1 MGSLRKRPTRRA
13 RLKSRTTASSGMR
26 HIVSSYTSYT
36 HVYLATRGCRCSPVG
51 PRRAPDPPVKE
62 LERLRETHIHA
73 RQRRACVG
81 HLAQSSRPQTVSAAV
96 WARDQRPAEKWS
108 GQGRTSRTGDAASA
122 LYMDSDPPSPLYWEN
137 NHANFGG
144 AIYVYDNIPIR
155 YCGSYSVRVTSESFT
170 PKEECFFQ
178 LPDQN
183 MYSTHGVYV
192 KLVFKNNSADAAG
205 NVLYGGVIDNCNLL
219 GMDSYILSGKLFDMI
234 VYIENDNKISN
245 ISSLPFH
252 ICLCTNNFPNCGS
265 YNYPRTVYPGEIFQ
279 VPLVAVGQRYGAVP
293 SRVVSG
299 INNIQNPGT
308 NLLDSQ
314 YWLQQANSACT
325 MFNYRVFSL
334 SQQVVINLHPESSP
348 CSTYY
353 DKRVTVTLNQTC
365 PPGFNISES
374 ERSCMYL

>member
-1 MGSLRKRPTRRA
+1 MLSCSTNNFINNSAYFGGAIFTLNYNIILTFSGINNFINNSADRRGGAIFTSNAISFNGTNNFVNNSAYWGGGAIFAGAQAVLSFAGTSNFINNSAYYDGGAIYAITNIVLSFSGINNFTDNIAFSGGAIYTESNSTLTFNGTIYFTNNGHHRGRIDTLSTGSSKGGGVYMGFRSTFSILPN
-13 RLKSRTTASSGMR
+13 
-26 HIVSSYTSYT
+26 TS
-36 HVYLATRGCRCSPVG
+36 V
-51 PRRAPDPPVKE
+51 
-62 LERLRETHIHA
+62 
-73 RQRRACVG
+73 
-81 HLAQSSRPQTVSAAV
+81 
-96 WARDQRPAEKWS
+96 
-108 GQGRTSRTGDAASA
+108 
-122 LYMDSDPPSPLYWEN
+122 YWEN

-183 MYSTHGVYV
+183 VYSAHGVYV

-219 GMDSYILSGKLFDMI
+219 GMDSYISSGKLFDMI

-299 INNIQNPGT
+299 INNIQNLGT

-314 YWLQQANSACT
+314 Y
-325 MFNYRVFSL
+325 
-334 SQQVVINLHPESSP
+334 
-348 CSTYY
+348 
-353 DKRVTVTLNQTC
+353 
-365 PPGFNISES
+365 
-374 ERSCMYL
+374 